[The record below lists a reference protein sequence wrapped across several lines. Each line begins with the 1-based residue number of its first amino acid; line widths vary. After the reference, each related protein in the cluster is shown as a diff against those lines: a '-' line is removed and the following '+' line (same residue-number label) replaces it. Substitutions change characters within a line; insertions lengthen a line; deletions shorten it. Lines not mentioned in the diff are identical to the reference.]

1 MQLVQDMYANLN
13 NADLDSV
20 VENTNKA
27 PYVSIWDLVN
37 QKKKSWNVK

>member
-27 PYVSIWDLVN
+27 PYVSI
-37 QKKKSWNVK
+37 